1 LFKKAFSKLSP
12 VLLLVLLLAPVSR
25 SYAQSVSAAL
35 KPDAI
40 TGGDPEPTGEPDAI
54 TGGDPEPA
62 GEPDAITGGDP
73 EPTGEPDGAA
83 MLQEAPLGTVLTVS
97 LS

>member
-1 LFKKAFSKLSP
+1 MFKKAFSKLSP
-12 VLLLVLLLAPVSR
+12 ILFLALLLAPVSR
-25 SYAQSVSAAL
+25 VYAQSVSSPL

-54 TGGDPEPA
+54 TGGDPEPT

-83 MLQEAPLGTVLTVS
+83 MLQATPLGTVLTVR